1 MNDDCDDPALDR
13 LLREA
18 LAPPEGPADR
28 GFVVRVERGVAEA
41 ERYRRRRA
49 ALLGQLTTEALALAA
64 VAASLAFI
72 AQAPLVRETLARAP
86 ELAGLGLLAMVLV
99 WLLVRGRGEVLV

>member
-1 MNDDCDDPALDR
+1 VSDSDDPALDQ

-18 LAPPEGPADR
+18 LAPPDCPADR
-28 GFVVRVERGVAEA
+28 GFVVRVERVVAEA

-49 ALLGQLTTEALALAA
+49 ALLRQLASEALALAA

-72 AQAPLVRETLARAP
+72 AQAPQVREALGKAP
-86 ELAGLGLLAMVLV
+86 ELGGLGLLAMVVV
-99 WLLVRGRGEVLV
+99 WLLVRGKGGVLA